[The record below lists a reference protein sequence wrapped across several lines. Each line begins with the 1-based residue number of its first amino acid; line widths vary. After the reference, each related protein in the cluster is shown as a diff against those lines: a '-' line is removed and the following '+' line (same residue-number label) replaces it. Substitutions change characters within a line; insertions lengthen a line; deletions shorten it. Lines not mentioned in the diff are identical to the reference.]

1 MYGAI
6 LGDIIGSR
14 FEFDRGG
21 WTKDFD
27 LLTAEDKW
35 TDDTVMT
42 VAVAEALMN
51 AGKDASVETI
61 ETECVKAMQKWGQR
75 YPYAGYGGKFICWVG
90 SKNPKP
96 YGSYGNGSAMRVSAA
111 GWLYDSIERTR
122 EVARATAN
130 VSHNHPEGLKGAE
143 CTAAVMYLSRTG
155 ASKKEIADYVV
166 KEFGYDFSE
175 TLEEMRARHEHVE
188 TCQDSLPKALR
199 SFIDGESY
207 EDVVRNAVSLGGD
220 TDTLAAI
227 AGAMAEMRRYIVPKD
242 YPGVDIALMHIYLIE
257 GRDRLLAN
265 MSSKTSAGCLQVL
278 KEKGVEVLLGIS
290 VTDYRDNQVYC
301 SDGRVI
307 RTANLIW
314 TSGVKSEVIK
324 GIENSQKEHRG
335 RILTDNYNRIKGFE
349 NIFAIGDVA
358 FVDDPLYPAGYPQ
371 LARVA
376 ISQGQRLAANLIA
389 LANVPIGVLATVGR
403 NRAFVE
409 WGKLYLEGFWAW
421 MVWSVIH
428 ILFLIGVQSK
438 IKVFTGWIWNYFGK
452 DLPVR
457 LIIGDTPPYDLN
469 KIKET
474 DTNNI
479 SASL

>member
-1 MYGAI
+1 MHNLNI
-6 LGDIIGSR
+6 PHTDKKRVVIV
-14 FEFDRGG
+14 GG
-21 WTKDFD
+21 GFAGLNLAKKLRKCNQYQVVLIDQNNYHLFKP
-27 LLTAEDKW
+27 LLYQ
-35 TDDTVMT
+35 
-42 VAVAEALMN
+42 VAS
-51 AGKDASVETI
+51 AGLDPSDVSFPFRKVFRA
-61 ETECVKAMQKWGQR
+61 K
-75 YPYAGYGGKFICWVG
+75 
-90 SKNPKP
+90 KNIFFRM
-96 YGSYGNGSAMRVSAA
+96 GRMLAV
-111 GWLYDSIERTR
+111 
-122 EVARATAN
+122 
-130 VSHNHPEGLKGAE
+130 HPEQNRLETSSGSIHYD
-143 CTAAVMYLSRTG
+143 YLVFATGCVPNFFGIKDIEQYAWPMADVRDSLRIRNTMFYNLERAMIAPTDTDRQTMLNIVIVGGG
-155 ASKKEIADYVV
+155 AS
-166 KEFGYDFSE
+166 G
-175 TLEEMRARHEHVE
+175 VE
-188 TCQDSLPKALR
+188 
-199 SFIDGESY
+199 
-207 EDVVRNAVSLGGD
+207 
-220 TDTLAAI
+220 I

-389 LANVPIGVLATVGR
+389 LANDRPMKPYRYVPIGVLATVGR

-457 LIIGDTPPYDLN
+457 LIIGDTPPHDLN

>member
-1 MYGAI
+1 MHNLNI
-6 LGDIIGSR
+6 PHTDKKRVVIV
-14 FEFDRGG
+14 GG
-21 WTKDFD
+21 GFAGLNLAKKLRKCNQYQVVLIDQNNYHLFKP
-27 LLTAEDKW
+27 LLYQ
-35 TDDTVMT
+35 
-42 VAVAEALMN
+42 VAS
-51 AGKDASVETI
+51 AGLDPSDVSFPFRKVFRAKKNIFFRMGRMLAVHPEQNRLET
-61 ETECVKAMQKWGQR
+61 
-75 YPYAGYGGKFICWVG
+75 
-90 SKNPKP
+90 S
-96 YGSYGNGSAMRVSAA
+96 NGSIHYDYLVIATGCVPNFFGIKDIEKYAWPMADVRDSLRIRNTMFYNLERAMIAPTDTDRQTMLNIVIV
-111 GWLYDSIERTR
+111 G
-122 EVARATAN
+122 
-130 VSHNHPEGLKGAE
+130 G
-143 CTAAVMYLSRTG
+143 G
-155 ASKKEIADYVV
+155 AS
-166 KEFGYDFSE
+166 G
-175 TLEEMRARHEHVE
+175 VE
-188 TCQDSLPKALR
+188 
-199 SFIDGESY
+199 
-207 EDVVRNAVSLGGD
+207 
-220 TDTLAAI
+220 I

-335 RILTDNYNRIKGFE
+335 RILTDKYNRIKGFE

-389 LANVPIGVLATVGR
+389 LANDRPMKPYRYVPIGVLATVGR

>member
-1 MYGAI
+1 MHNLNI
-6 LGDIIGSR
+6 PHTDKKRVVIV
-14 FEFDRGG
+14 GG
-21 WTKDFD
+21 GFAGLNLAKKLRKCNQYQVVLIDQNNYHLFKP
-27 LLTAEDKW
+27 LLYQ
-35 TDDTVMT
+35 
-42 VAVAEALMN
+42 VAS
-51 AGKDASVETI
+51 AGLDPSDVSFPFRKVFRAKKNIFFRMGRMLAVHPEQNRLET
-61 ETECVKAMQKWGQR
+61 
-75 YPYAGYGGKFICWVG
+75 
-90 SKNPKP
+90 S
-96 YGSYGNGSAMRVSAA
+96 NGSIHYDYLVIATGCVPNFFGIKDIEKYAWPMADVRDSLRIRNTMFYNLERAMIAPTDTDRQTMLNIVIV
-111 GWLYDSIERTR
+111 G
-122 EVARATAN
+122 
-130 VSHNHPEGLKGAE
+130 G
-143 CTAAVMYLSRTG
+143 G
-155 ASKKEIADYVV
+155 AS
-166 KEFGYDFSE
+166 G
-175 TLEEMRARHEHVE
+175 VE
-188 TCQDSLPKALR
+188 
-199 SFIDGESY
+199 
-207 EDVVRNAVSLGGD
+207 
-220 TDTLAAI
+220 I

-314 TSGVKSEVIK
+314 TSGVKSEVIR

-335 RILTDNYNRIKGFE
+335 RILTDSYNRIKGFE

-389 LANVPIGVLATVGR
+389 LANDRPMKPYRYVPIGVLATVGR

-457 LIIGDTPPYDLN
+457 LIIGDTPPHDLN

-479 SASL
+479 SAFL

>member
-1 MYGAI
+1 MHNLNI
-6 LGDIIGSR
+6 PHTDKKRVVIV
-14 FEFDRGG
+14 GG
-21 WTKDFD
+21 GFAGLNLAKKLRKCNQYQVVLIDQNNYHLFKP
-27 LLTAEDKW
+27 LLYQ
-35 TDDTVMT
+35 
-42 VAVAEALMN
+42 VAS
-51 AGKDASVETI
+51 AGLDPSDVSFPFRKVFRAKKNIFFRMGRMLAVHPEQNRLET
-61 ETECVKAMQKWGQR
+61 
-75 YPYAGYGGKFICWVG
+75 
-90 SKNPKP
+90 S
-96 YGSYGNGSAMRVSAA
+96 NGSIHYDYLVIATGCVPNFFGIKDIEKYAWPMADVRDSLRIRNTMFYNLERAMIAPTDTDRQTMLNIVIV
-111 GWLYDSIERTR
+111 G
-122 EVARATAN
+122 
-130 VSHNHPEGLKGAE
+130 G
-143 CTAAVMYLSRTG
+143 G
-155 ASKKEIADYVV
+155 AS
-166 KEFGYDFSE
+166 G
-175 TLEEMRARHEHVE
+175 VE
-188 TCQDSLPKALR
+188 
-199 SFIDGESY
+199 
-207 EDVVRNAVSLGGD
+207 
-220 TDTLAAI
+220 I

-314 TSGVKSEVIK
+314 TSGVKSEVIR

-335 RILTDNYNRIKGFE
+335 RILTDSYNRIKGFE

-389 LANVPIGVLATVGR
+389 LANDRPMKPYRYVPIGVLATVGR

-421 MVWSVIH
+421 MAWSVIH

>member
-1 MYGAI
+1 MHNLNI
-6 LGDIIGSR
+6 PHIDKKRVVIV
-14 FEFDRGG
+14 GG
-21 WTKDFD
+21 GFAGLNLAKKLRKCNQYQVVLIDQNNYHLFKP
-27 LLTAEDKW
+27 LLYQ
-35 TDDTVMT
+35 
-42 VAVAEALMN
+42 VAS
-51 AGKDASVETI
+51 AGLDPSDVSFPFRKVFRA
-61 ETECVKAMQKWGQR
+61 K
-75 YPYAGYGGKFICWVG
+75 
-90 SKNPKP
+90 KNIFFRM
-96 YGSYGNGSAMRVSAA
+96 GRMWAV
-111 GWLYDSIERTR
+111 
-122 EVARATAN
+122 
-130 VSHNHPEGLKGAE
+130 HPEQNRLETSSGSIHYD
-143 CTAAVMYLSRTG
+143 YLVIATGCVPNFFGIKDIEKYAWPMADVRDSLRIRNTMFYNLERAMIAPTDTDRQTMLNIVIVGGG
-155 ASKKEIADYVV
+155 AS
-166 KEFGYDFSE
+166 G
-175 TLEEMRARHEHVE
+175 VE
-188 TCQDSLPKALR
+188 
-199 SFIDGESY
+199 
-207 EDVVRNAVSLGGD
+207 
-220 TDTLAAI
+220 I

-265 MSSKTSAGCLQVL
+265 MSSKTSAGCFQVL

-389 LANVPIGVLATVGR
+389 LANDRPMKPYRYVPIGVLATVGR

>member
-1 MYGAI
+1 MHNLNI
-6 LGDIIGSR
+6 PHTDKKRVVIV
-14 FEFDRGG
+14 GG
-21 WTKDFD
+21 GFAGLNLAKKLRKCNQYQVVLIDQNNYHLFKP
-27 LLTAEDKW
+27 LLYQ
-35 TDDTVMT
+35 
-42 VAVAEALMN
+42 VAS
-51 AGKDASVETI
+51 AGLDPSDVSFPFRKVFRA
-61 ETECVKAMQKWGQR
+61 K
-75 YPYAGYGGKFICWVG
+75 
-90 SKNPKP
+90 KNIFFRM
-96 YGSYGNGSAMRVSAA
+96 GRMLAV
-111 GWLYDSIERTR
+111 
-122 EVARATAN
+122 
-130 VSHNHPEGLKGAE
+130 HPEQNRLETSSGSIHYD
-143 CTAAVMYLSRTG
+143 YLVIATGCVPNFFGIKDIEKYAWPMADVRDSLRIRNTMFYNLERAMIAPTDTDRQTMLNIVIVGGG
-155 ASKKEIADYVV
+155 AS
-166 KEFGYDFSE
+166 G
-175 TLEEMRARHEHVE
+175 VE
-188 TCQDSLPKALR
+188 
-199 SFIDGESY
+199 
-207 EDVVRNAVSLGGD
+207 
-220 TDTLAAI
+220 I

-389 LANVPIGVLATVGR
+389 LANDRPMKPYRYVPIGVLATVGR

-457 LIIGDTPPYDLN
+457 LIIGDTPPHDLN

>member
-1 MYGAI
+1 MHNLNI
-6 LGDIIGSR
+6 PHTDKKRVVIV
-14 FEFDRGG
+14 GG
-21 WTKDFD
+21 GFAGLNLAKKLRKCNQYQVVLIDQNNYHLFKP
-27 LLTAEDKW
+27 LLYQ
-35 TDDTVMT
+35 
-42 VAVAEALMN
+42 VAS
-51 AGKDASVETI
+51 AGLDPSDVSFPFRKVFRA
-61 ETECVKAMQKWGQR
+61 K
-75 YPYAGYGGKFICWVG
+75 
-90 SKNPKP
+90 KNIFFRM
-96 YGSYGNGSAMRVSAA
+96 GRMLAV
-111 GWLYDSIERTR
+111 
-122 EVARATAN
+122 
-130 VSHNHPEGLKGAE
+130 HPEQNRLETSSGSIHYD
-143 CTAAVMYLSRTG
+143 YLVIATGCVPNFFGIKDIEKYAWPMADVRDSLRIRNTMFYNLERAMIAPTDTDRQTMLNIVIVGGG
-155 ASKKEIADYVV
+155 AS
-166 KEFGYDFSE
+166 G
-175 TLEEMRARHEHVE
+175 VE
-188 TCQDSLPKALR
+188 
-199 SFIDGESY
+199 
-207 EDVVRNAVSLGGD
+207 
-220 TDTLAAI
+220 I

-314 TSGVKSEVIK
+314 TSGVKSEVIR

-335 RILTDNYNRIKGFE
+335 RILTDSYNRIKGFE

-389 LANVPIGVLATVGR
+389 LANDRPMKPYRYVPIGVLATVGR

-457 LIIGDTPPYDLN
+457 LIIGDTPPHDLT

>member
-1 MYGAI
+1 MHNLNI
-6 LGDIIGSR
+6 PHTDKKRVVIV
-14 FEFDRGG
+14 GG
-21 WTKDFD
+21 GFAGLNLAKKLRKCNQYQVVLIDQNNYHLFKP
-27 LLTAEDKW
+27 LLYQ
-35 TDDTVMT
+35 
-42 VAVAEALMN
+42 VAS
-51 AGKDASVETI
+51 AGLDPSDVSFPFRKVFRAKKNIFFRMGRMLAVHPEQNRLET
-61 ETECVKAMQKWGQR
+61 
-75 YPYAGYGGKFICWVG
+75 
-90 SKNPKP
+90 S
-96 YGSYGNGSAMRVSAA
+96 NGSIHYDYLVIATGCVPNFFGIKDIEKYAWPMADVRDSLRIRNTMFYNLERAMIAPTDTDRQTMLNIVIV
-111 GWLYDSIERTR
+111 G
-122 EVARATAN
+122 
-130 VSHNHPEGLKGAE
+130 G
-143 CTAAVMYLSRTG
+143 G
-155 ASKKEIADYVV
+155 AS
-166 KEFGYDFSE
+166 G
-175 TLEEMRARHEHVE
+175 VE
-188 TCQDSLPKALR
+188 
-199 SFIDGESY
+199 
-207 EDVVRNAVSLGGD
+207 
-220 TDTLAAI
+220 I

-314 TSGVKSEVIK
+314 TSGVKSEVIR
-324 GIENSQKEHRG
+324 GIENSQKEHCG
-335 RILTDNYNRIKGFE
+335 RILTDSYNRIKGFE

-389 LANVPIGVLATVGR
+389 LANDRPMKPYRYVPIGVLATVGR

>member
-1 MYGAI
+1 MHNLNI
-6 LGDIIGSR
+6 PHTDKKRVVIV
-14 FEFDRGG
+14 GG
-21 WTKDFD
+21 GFAGLNLAKKLRKCNQYQVVLIDQNNYHLFKP
-27 LLTAEDKW
+27 LLYQ
-35 TDDTVMT
+35 
-42 VAVAEALMN
+42 VAS
-51 AGKDASVETI
+51 AGLDPSDVSFPFRKVFRAKKNIFFRMGRMLAVHPEQNRLET
-61 ETECVKAMQKWGQR
+61 
-75 YPYAGYGGKFICWVG
+75 
-90 SKNPKP
+90 S
-96 YGSYGNGSAMRVSAA
+96 NGSIHYDYLVIATGCVPNFFGIKDIEQYAWPMADVRDSLRIRNTMFYNLERAMIAPTDTDRQTMLNIVIV
-111 GWLYDSIERTR
+111 G
-122 EVARATAN
+122 
-130 VSHNHPEGLKGAE
+130 G
-143 CTAAVMYLSRTG
+143 G
-155 ASKKEIADYVV
+155 AS
-166 KEFGYDFSE
+166 G
-175 TLEEMRARHEHVE
+175 VE
-188 TCQDSLPKALR
+188 
-199 SFIDGESY
+199 
-207 EDVVRNAVSLGGD
+207 
-220 TDTLAAI
+220 I

-314 TSGVKSEVIK
+314 TSGVKSEVIR

-335 RILTDNYNRIKGFE
+335 RILTDSYNRIKGFE

-389 LANVPIGVLATVGR
+389 LANDRPMKPYRYVPIGVLATVGR

-457 LIIGDTPPYDLN
+457 LIIGDTPPHDLN

>member
-1 MYGAI
+1 MHNLNI
-6 LGDIIGSR
+6 PHTDKKRVVIV
-14 FEFDRGG
+14 GG
-21 WTKDFD
+21 GFAGLNLAKKLRKCNQYQVVLIDQNNYHLFKP
-27 LLTAEDKW
+27 LLYQ
-35 TDDTVMT
+35 
-42 VAVAEALMN
+42 VAS
-51 AGKDASVETI
+51 AGLDPSDVSFPFRKVFRAKKNIFFRMGRMLAVHPEQNRLET
-61 ETECVKAMQKWGQR
+61 
-75 YPYAGYGGKFICWVG
+75 
-90 SKNPKP
+90 S
-96 YGSYGNGSAMRVSAA
+96 NGSIHYDYWVIATGCVPNFFGIKDIEKYAWPMADVRDSLRIRNTMFYNLERAMIAPTDTDRQTMLNIVIV
-111 GWLYDSIERTR
+111 G
-122 EVARATAN
+122 
-130 VSHNHPEGLKGAE
+130 G
-143 CTAAVMYLSRTG
+143 G
-155 ASKKEIADYVV
+155 AS
-166 KEFGYDFSE
+166 G
-175 TLEEMRARHEHVE
+175 VE
-188 TCQDSLPKALR
+188 
-199 SFIDGESY
+199 
-207 EDVVRNAVSLGGD
+207 
-220 TDTLAAI
+220 I

-314 TSGVKSEVIK
+314 TSGVKSEVIR

-335 RILTDNYNRIKGFE
+335 RILTDSYNRIKGFE

-389 LANVPIGVLATVGR
+389 LANDRPMKPYRYVPIGVLATVGR

>member
-1 MYGAI
+1 MHNLNIPHTDKKRVVIVGGGFAGLNLAKKLRKCNQYQVVLI
-6 LGDIIGSR
+6 
-14 FEFDRGG
+14 DRNNYHLF
-21 WTKDFD
+21 KP
-27 LLTAEDKW
+27 LLYQ
-35 TDDTVMT
+35 
-42 VAVAEALMN
+42 VAS
-51 AGKDASVETI
+51 AGLDPSDVSFPFRKVFRAKKNIFFRMGRMLAVHPEQNRLET
-61 ETECVKAMQKWGQR
+61 
-75 YPYAGYGGKFICWVG
+75 
-90 SKNPKP
+90 S
-96 YGSYGNGSAMRVSAA
+96 NGSIHYDYLVIATGCVPNFFGIKDIEKYAWPMADVRDSLRIRNTMFYNLERAMIAPTDTDRQTMLNIVIV
-111 GWLYDSIERTR
+111 G
-122 EVARATAN
+122 
-130 VSHNHPEGLKGAE
+130 G
-143 CTAAVMYLSRTG
+143 G
-155 ASKKEIADYVV
+155 AS
-166 KEFGYDFSE
+166 G
-175 TLEEMRARHEHVE
+175 VE
-188 TCQDSLPKALR
+188 
-199 SFIDGESY
+199 
-207 EDVVRNAVSLGGD
+207 
-220 TDTLAAI
+220 I

-314 TSGVKSEVIK
+314 TSGVKSEVIR

-335 RILTDNYNRIKGFE
+335 RILTDSYNRIKGFE

-389 LANVPIGVLATVGR
+389 LANDRPMKPYRYVPIGVLATVGR

>member
-1 MYGAI
+1 MHNLNI
-6 LGDIIGSR
+6 PHTDKKRVVIV
-14 FEFDRGG
+14 GG
-21 WTKDFD
+21 GFAGLNLAKKLRKCNQYQVVLIDQNNYHLFKP
-27 LLTAEDKW
+27 LLYQ
-35 TDDTVMT
+35 
-42 VAVAEALMN
+42 VAS
-51 AGKDASVETI
+51 AGLDPSDVSFPFRKVFRAKKNIFFRMGRMLAVHPEQNRLET
-61 ETECVKAMQKWGQR
+61 
-75 YPYAGYGGKFICWVG
+75 
-90 SKNPKP
+90 S
-96 YGSYGNGSAMRVSAA
+96 NGSIHYDYLVIATGCVPNFFGIKDIEKYAWPMADVRDSLRIRNTMFYNLERAMIAPTDTDRQTMLNIVIV
-111 GWLYDSIERTR
+111 G
-122 EVARATAN
+122 
-130 VSHNHPEGLKGAE
+130 G
-143 CTAAVMYLSRTG
+143 G
-155 ASKKEIADYVV
+155 AS
-166 KEFGYDFSE
+166 G
-175 TLEEMRARHEHVE
+175 VE
-188 TCQDSLPKALR
+188 
-199 SFIDGESY
+199 
-207 EDVVRNAVSLGGD
+207 
-220 TDTLAAI
+220 I

-389 LANVPIGVLATVGR
+389 LANDRPMKPYRYVPIGVLATVGR

-457 LIIGDTPPYDLN
+457 LIIGDTPPHDLN

>member
-1 MYGAI
+1 MHNLNI
-6 LGDIIGSR
+6 PHTDKKRVVIV
-14 FEFDRGG
+14 GG
-21 WTKDFD
+21 GFAGLNLAKKLRKCNQYQVVLIDQNNYHLFKP
-27 LLTAEDKW
+27 LLYQ
-35 TDDTVMT
+35 
-42 VAVAEALMN
+42 VAS
-51 AGKDASVETI
+51 AGLDPSDVSFPFRKVFRA
-61 ETECVKAMQKWGQR
+61 K
-75 YPYAGYGGKFICWVG
+75 
-90 SKNPKP
+90 KNIFFRM
-96 YGSYGNGSAMRVSAA
+96 GRMLAV
-111 GWLYDSIERTR
+111 
-122 EVARATAN
+122 
-130 VSHNHPEGLKGAE
+130 HPEQNRLETSSGSIHYD
-143 CTAAVMYLSRTG
+143 YLVIATGCVPNFFGIKDIEQYAWPMADVRDSLRIRNTMFYNLERAMIAPTDTDRQTMLNIVIVGGG
-155 ASKKEIADYVV
+155 AS
-166 KEFGYDFSE
+166 G
-175 TLEEMRARHEHVE
+175 VE
-188 TCQDSLPKALR
+188 
-199 SFIDGESY
+199 
-207 EDVVRNAVSLGGD
+207 
-220 TDTLAAI
+220 I

-242 YPGVDIALMHIYLIE
+242 YPGVDIALMHIYLIV

-314 TSGVKSEVIK
+314 TSGVKSEVIR

-335 RILTDNYNRIKGFE
+335 RILTDSYNRIKGFE

-389 LANVPIGVLATVGR
+389 LANDRPMKPYRYVPIGVLATVGR

-457 LIIGDTPPYDLN
+457 LIIGDTPPHDLN

>member
-1 MYGAI
+1 MHNLNI
-6 LGDIIGSR
+6 PHTDKKRVVIV
-14 FEFDRGG
+14 GG
-21 WTKDFD
+21 GFAGLNLAKKLRKCNQYQVVLIDQNNYHLFKP
-27 LLTAEDKW
+27 LLYQ
-35 TDDTVMT
+35 
-42 VAVAEALMN
+42 VAS
-51 AGKDASVETI
+51 AGLDPSDVSFPFRKVFRA
-61 ETECVKAMQKWGQR
+61 K
-75 YPYAGYGGKFICWVG
+75 
-90 SKNPKP
+90 KNIFFRM
-96 YGSYGNGSAMRVSAA
+96 GRMLAV
-111 GWLYDSIERTR
+111 
-122 EVARATAN
+122 
-130 VSHNHPEGLKGAE
+130 HPEQNRLETSSGSIHYD
-143 CTAAVMYLSRTG
+143 YLVIATGCVPNFFGIKDIEKYAWPMADVRDSLRIRNTMFYNLERAMIAPTDTDRQTMLNIVIVGGG
-155 ASKKEIADYVV
+155 AS
-166 KEFGYDFSE
+166 G
-175 TLEEMRARHEHVE
+175 VE
-188 TCQDSLPKALR
+188 
-199 SFIDGESY
+199 
-207 EDVVRNAVSLGGD
+207 
-220 TDTLAAI
+220 I

-389 LANVPIGVLATVGR
+389 LANDRPMKPYRYVPIGVLATVGR

-479 SASL
+479 SAFL

>member
-1 MYGAI
+1 MHNLNI
-6 LGDIIGSR
+6 PHTDKKRVVIV
-14 FEFDRGG
+14 GG
-21 WTKDFD
+21 GFAGLNLAKKLRKCNQYQVVLIDQNNYHLFKP
-27 LLTAEDKW
+27 LLYQ
-35 TDDTVMT
+35 
-42 VAVAEALMN
+42 VAS
-51 AGKDASVETI
+51 AGLDPSDVSFPFRKVFRAKKNIFFRMGRMLAVHPEQNRLET
-61 ETECVKAMQKWGQR
+61 
-75 YPYAGYGGKFICWVG
+75 
-90 SKNPKP
+90 S
-96 YGSYGNGSAMRVSAA
+96 NGSIHYDYLVIATGCVPNFFGIKDIEKYAWPMADVRDSLRIRNTMFYNLERAMIAPTDTDRQTMLNIVIV
-111 GWLYDSIERTR
+111 G
-122 EVARATAN
+122 
-130 VSHNHPEGLKGAE
+130 G
-143 CTAAVMYLSRTG
+143 G
-155 ASKKEIADYVV
+155 AS
-166 KEFGYDFSE
+166 G
-175 TLEEMRARHEHVE
+175 VE
-188 TCQDSLPKALR
+188 
-199 SFIDGESY
+199 
-207 EDVVRNAVSLGGD
+207 
-220 TDTLAAI
+220 I

-314 TSGVKSEVIK
+314 TSGVKSEVIR

-335 RILTDNYNRIKGFE
+335 RILTDSYNRIKGFE

-389 LANVPIGVLATVGR
+389 LANDHPMKPYRYVPIGVLATVGR

-479 SASL
+479 SAFL

>member
-1 MYGAI
+1 MHNLNI
-6 LGDIIGSR
+6 PHTDKKRVVIV
-14 FEFDRGG
+14 GG
-21 WTKDFD
+21 GFAGLNLAKKLRKCNQYQVVLIDQNNYHLFKP
-27 LLTAEDKW
+27 LLYQ
-35 TDDTVMT
+35 
-42 VAVAEALMN
+42 VAS
-51 AGKDASVETI
+51 AGLDPSDVSFPFRKVFRA
-61 ETECVKAMQKWGQR
+61 K
-75 YPYAGYGGKFICWVG
+75 
-90 SKNPKP
+90 KNIFFRM
-96 YGSYGNGSAMRVSAA
+96 GRMLAV
-111 GWLYDSIERTR
+111 
-122 EVARATAN
+122 
-130 VSHNHPEGLKGAE
+130 HPEQNRLETSSGSIHYD
-143 CTAAVMYLSRTG
+143 YLVIATGCVPNFFGIKDIEKYAWPMADVRDSLRIRNTKFYNLERAMIAPTDTDRQTMLNIVIVGGG
-155 ASKKEIADYVV
+155 AS
-166 KEFGYDFSE
+166 G
-175 TLEEMRARHEHVE
+175 VE
-188 TCQDSLPKALR
+188 
-199 SFIDGESY
+199 
-207 EDVVRNAVSLGGD
+207 
-220 TDTLAAI
+220 I

-389 LANVPIGVLATVGR
+389 LANDRPMKPYRYVPIGVLATVGR

>member
-1 MYGAI
+1 MHNLNI
-6 LGDIIGSR
+6 PHTDKKRVVIV
-14 FEFDRGG
+14 GG
-21 WTKDFD
+21 GFAGLNLAKKLRKCNQYQVVLIDQNNYHLFKP
-27 LLTAEDKW
+27 LLYQ
-35 TDDTVMT
+35 
-42 VAVAEALMN
+42 VAS
-51 AGKDASVETI
+51 AGLDPSDVSFPFRKVFRAKKNIFFRMGRMLAVHPEQNRLET
-61 ETECVKAMQKWGQR
+61 
-75 YPYAGYGGKFICWVG
+75 
-90 SKNPKP
+90 S
-96 YGSYGNGSAMRVSAA
+96 NGSIHYDYLVIATGCVPNFFGIKDIEKYAWPMADVRDSLRIRNTMFYNLERAMIAPTDTDRQTMLNIVIV
-111 GWLYDSIERTR
+111 G
-122 EVARATAN
+122 
-130 VSHNHPEGLKGAE
+130 G
-143 CTAAVMYLSRTG
+143 G
-155 ASKKEIADYVV
+155 AS
-166 KEFGYDFSE
+166 G
-175 TLEEMRARHEHVE
+175 VE
-188 TCQDSLPKALR
+188 
-199 SFIDGESY
+199 
-207 EDVVRNAVSLGGD
+207 
-220 TDTLAAI
+220 I

-389 LANVPIGVLATVGR
+389 LANDRPMKPYRYVPIGVLATVGR

-469 KIKET
+469 K
-474 DTNNI
+474 
-479 SASL
+479 S

>member
-1 MYGAI
+1 MHNLNIPHTDKKRVVIVGGGFAGLNLAKKLRKCNQYQVVLIDQNNYHLFKPLLYQVASAGLDPSDVSFPFRKVFRAKKNI
-6 LGDIIGSR
+6 FFRMGRMLAVHPEQNRLETSSGSIHY
-14 FEFDRGG
+14 DY
-21 WTKDFD
+21 
-27 LLTAEDKW
+27 L
-35 TDDTVMT
+35 V
-42 VAVAEALMN
+42 
-51 AGKDASVETI
+51 I
-61 ETECVKAMQKWGQR
+61 
-75 YPYAGYGGKFICWVG
+75 
-90 SKNPKP
+90 
-96 YGSYGNGSAMRVSAA
+96 AA
-111 GWLYDSIERTR
+111 GCVPNFFGIKDIEKYAWPMADVRDSLRIRNTMFYNLERAMIAPTDTDR
-122 EVARATAN
+122 QTMLNIVI
-130 VSHNHPEGLKGAE
+130 VGG
-143 CTAAVMYLSRTG
+143 G
-155 ASKKEIADYVV
+155 AS
-166 KEFGYDFSE
+166 G
-175 TLEEMRARHEHVE
+175 VE
-188 TCQDSLPKALR
+188 
-199 SFIDGESY
+199 
-207 EDVVRNAVSLGGD
+207 
-220 TDTLAAI
+220 I

-389 LANVPIGVLATVGR
+389 LANDRPMKPYRYVPIGVLATVGR

>member
-1 MYGAI
+1 MHNLNI
-6 LGDIIGSR
+6 PHTDKKRVVIV
-14 FEFDRGG
+14 GG
-21 WTKDFD
+21 GFAGLNLAKKLRKCNQYQVVLIDQNNYHLFKP
-27 LLTAEDKW
+27 LLYQ
-35 TDDTVMT
+35 
-42 VAVAEALMN
+42 VAS
-51 AGKDASVETI
+51 AGLDPSDVSFPFRKVFRAKKNIFFRMGRMLAVHPEQNRLET
-61 ETECVKAMQKWGQR
+61 
-75 YPYAGYGGKFICWVG
+75 
-90 SKNPKP
+90 S
-96 YGSYGNGSAMRVSAA
+96 NGSIHYDYLVIATGCVPNFFGIKDIEQYAWPMADVRDSLRIRNTMFYNLERAMIAPTDTDRQTMLNIVIV
-111 GWLYDSIERTR
+111 G
-122 EVARATAN
+122 
-130 VSHNHPEGLKGAE
+130 G
-143 CTAAVMYLSRTG
+143 G
-155 ASKKEIADYVV
+155 AS
-166 KEFGYDFSE
+166 G
-175 TLEEMRARHEHVE
+175 VE
-188 TCQDSLPKALR
+188 
-199 SFIDGESY
+199 
-207 EDVVRNAVSLGGD
+207 
-220 TDTLAAI
+220 I

-314 TSGVKSEVIK
+314 TSGVKSEVIR

-335 RILTDNYNRIKGFE
+335 RILTDSYNRIKGFE

-389 LANVPIGVLATVGR
+389 LANDRPMKPYRYVPIGVLATVGR

-457 LIIGDTPPYDLN
+457 LIIGDTPPHDLT

>member
-1 MYGAI
+1 MHNLNI
-6 LGDIIGSR
+6 PHTDKKRVVIV
-14 FEFDRGG
+14 GG
-21 WTKDFD
+21 GFAGLNLAKKLRKCNQYQVVLIDQNNYHLFKP
-27 LLTAEDKW
+27 LLYQ
-35 TDDTVMT
+35 
-42 VAVAEALMN
+42 VAS
-51 AGKDASVETI
+51 AGLDPSDVSFPFRKVFRA
-61 ETECVKAMQKWGQR
+61 K
-75 YPYAGYGGKFICWVG
+75 
-90 SKNPKP
+90 KNIFFRM
-96 YGSYGNGSAMRVSAA
+96 GRMLAV
-111 GWLYDSIERTR
+111 
-122 EVARATAN
+122 
-130 VSHNHPEGLKGAE
+130 HPEQNRLETSSGSIHYD
-143 CTAAVMYLSRTG
+143 YLVIATGCVPNFFGIKDIEQYAWPMADVRDSLRIRNTMFYNLERAMIAPTDTDRQTMLNIVIVGGG
-155 ASKKEIADYVV
+155 AS
-166 KEFGYDFSE
+166 G
-175 TLEEMRARHEHVE
+175 VE
-188 TCQDSLPKALR
+188 
-199 SFIDGESY
+199 
-207 EDVVRNAVSLGGD
+207 
-220 TDTLAAI
+220 I

-314 TSGVKSEVIK
+314 TSGVKSEVIR

-335 RILTDNYNRIKGFE
+335 RILTDSYNRIKGFE

-389 LANVPIGVLATVGR
+389 LANDRPMKPYRYVPIGVLATVGR

>member
-1 MYGAI
+1 MHNLNI
-6 LGDIIGSR
+6 PHTDKQRVVIV
-14 FEFDRGG
+14 GG
-21 WTKDFD
+21 GFAGLNLAKKLRKCNQYQVVLIDQNNYHLFKP
-27 LLTAEDKW
+27 LLYQ
-35 TDDTVMT
+35 
-42 VAVAEALMN
+42 VAS
-51 AGKDASVETI
+51 AGLDPSDVSFPFRKVFRA
-61 ETECVKAMQKWGQR
+61 K
-75 YPYAGYGGKFICWVG
+75 
-90 SKNPKP
+90 KNIFFRM
-96 YGSYGNGSAMRVSAA
+96 GRMLAV
-111 GWLYDSIERTR
+111 
-122 EVARATAN
+122 
-130 VSHNHPEGLKGAE
+130 HPEQNRLETSSGSIHYD
-143 CTAAVMYLSRTG
+143 YLVIATGCVPNFFGIKDIEKYAWPMADVRDSLRIRNTMFYNLERAMIVPTDTDRQTMLNIVIVGGG
-155 ASKKEIADYVV
+155 AS
-166 KEFGYDFSE
+166 G
-175 TLEEMRARHEHVE
+175 VE
-188 TCQDSLPKALR
+188 
-199 SFIDGESY
+199 
-207 EDVVRNAVSLGGD
+207 
-220 TDTLAAI
+220 I

-314 TSGVKSEVIK
+314 TSGVKSEVIR

-335 RILTDNYNRIKGFE
+335 RILTDSYNRIKGFE

-389 LANVPIGVLATVGR
+389 LANDRLMKPYRYVPIGVLATVGR

-438 IKVFTGWIWNYFGK
+438 IKAFTGWIWNYFGK

>member
-1 MYGAI
+1 MHNLNI
-6 LGDIIGSR
+6 PHTDKKRVVIV
-14 FEFDRGG
+14 GG
-21 WTKDFD
+21 GFAGLNLAKKLRKCNQYQVVLIDQNNYHLFKP
-27 LLTAEDKW
+27 LLYQ
-35 TDDTVMT
+35 
-42 VAVAEALMN
+42 VAS
-51 AGKDASVETI
+51 AGLDPSDVSFPFRKVFRAKKNIFFRMGRMLAVHPEQNRLET
-61 ETECVKAMQKWGQR
+61 
-75 YPYAGYGGKFICWVG
+75 
-90 SKNPKP
+90 S
-96 YGSYGNGSAMRVSAA
+96 NGSIHYDYLVIATGCVPNFFGIKDIEQYAWPMADVRDSLRIRNTMFYNLERAMIAPTDTDRQTMLNIVIV
-111 GWLYDSIERTR
+111 G
-122 EVARATAN
+122 
-130 VSHNHPEGLKGAE
+130 G
-143 CTAAVMYLSRTG
+143 G
-155 ASKKEIADYVV
+155 AS
-166 KEFGYDFSE
+166 G
-175 TLEEMRARHEHVE
+175 VE
-188 TCQDSLPKALR
+188 
-199 SFIDGESY
+199 
-207 EDVVRNAVSLGGD
+207 
-220 TDTLAAI
+220 I

-335 RILTDNYNRIKGFE
+335 RIMTDNYNRIKGFE

-389 LANVPIGVLATVGR
+389 LANDRPMKPYRYVPIGVLATVGR

-457 LIIGDTPPYDLN
+457 LIIGDTPPHDLN

>member
-1 MYGAI
+1 MHNLNI
-6 LGDIIGSR
+6 PHTDKKRVVIV
-14 FEFDRGG
+14 GG
-21 WTKDFD
+21 GFAGLNLAKKLRKCNQYQVVLIDQNNYHLFKP
-27 LLTAEDKW
+27 LLYQ
-35 TDDTVMT
+35 
-42 VAVAEALMN
+42 VAS
-51 AGKDASVETI
+51 AGLDPSDVSFPFRKVFRAKKNIFFRMGRMLAVHPEQNRLET
-61 ETECVKAMQKWGQR
+61 
-75 YPYAGYGGKFICWVG
+75 
-90 SKNPKP
+90 S
-96 YGSYGNGSAMRVSAA
+96 NGSIHYDYLVIATGCVPNFFGIKDIEKYAWPMADVRDSLRIRNTMFYNLERAMIAPTDTDRQTMLNIVIV
-111 GWLYDSIERTR
+111 G
-122 EVARATAN
+122 
-130 VSHNHPEGLKGAE
+130 G
-143 CTAAVMYLSRTG
+143 G
-155 ASKKEIADYVV
+155 AS
-166 KEFGYDFSE
+166 G
-175 TLEEMRARHEHVE
+175 VE
-188 TCQDSLPKALR
+188 
-199 SFIDGESY
+199 
-207 EDVVRNAVSLGGD
+207 
-220 TDTLAAI
+220 I

-314 TSGVKSEVIK
+314 TSGVKSEVIR

-335 RILTDNYNRIKGFE
+335 RILTDSYNRIKGFE

-389 LANVPIGVLATVGR
+389 LANDRPMKPYRYVPIGVLATVGR

>member
-1 MYGAI
+1 MHNLNI
-6 LGDIIGSR
+6 PHTDKKRVVIV
-14 FEFDRGG
+14 GG
-21 WTKDFD
+21 GFAGLNLAKKLRKCNQYQVVLIDQNNYHLFKP
-27 LLTAEDKW
+27 LLYQ
-35 TDDTVMT
+35 
-42 VAVAEALMN
+42 VAS
-51 AGKDASVETI
+51 AGLDPSDVSFPFRKVFRAKKNIFFRMGRMLAVHPEQNRLET
-61 ETECVKAMQKWGQR
+61 
-75 YPYAGYGGKFICWVG
+75 
-90 SKNPKP
+90 S
-96 YGSYGNGSAMRVSAA
+96 NGSIHYDYLVIATGCVPNFFGIKDIEKYAWPMADVRDSLRIRNTMFYNLERAMIAPTDTDRQTMLNIVIV
-111 GWLYDSIERTR
+111 G
-122 EVARATAN
+122 
-130 VSHNHPEGLKGAE
+130 G
-143 CTAAVMYLSRTG
+143 G
-155 ASKKEIADYVV
+155 AS
-166 KEFGYDFSE
+166 G
-175 TLEEMRARHEHVE
+175 VE
-188 TCQDSLPKALR
+188 
-199 SFIDGESY
+199 
-207 EDVVRNAVSLGGD
+207 
-220 TDTLAAI
+220 I

-389 LANVPIGVLATVGR
+389 LANDRPMKPYRYVPIGVLATVGR

>member
-1 MYGAI
+1 MHNLNI
-6 LGDIIGSR
+6 PHTDKKRVVIV
-14 FEFDRGG
+14 GG
-21 WTKDFD
+21 GFAGLNLAKKLRKCNQYQVVLIDQNNYHLFKP
-27 LLTAEDKW
+27 LLYQ
-35 TDDTVMT
+35 
-42 VAVAEALMN
+42 VAS
-51 AGKDASVETI
+51 AGLDPSDVSFPFRKVFRA
-61 ETECVKAMQKWGQR
+61 K
-75 YPYAGYGGKFICWVG
+75 
-90 SKNPKP
+90 KNIFFRM
-96 YGSYGNGSAMRVSAA
+96 GRMLAV
-111 GWLYDSIERTR
+111 
-122 EVARATAN
+122 
-130 VSHNHPEGLKGAE
+130 HPEQNRLETSSGSIHYD
-143 CTAAVMYLSRTG
+143 YLVIATGCVPNFFGIKDIEQYAWPMADVRDSLRIRNTMFYNLERAMIAPTDMDRQTMLNIVIVGGG
-155 ASKKEIADYVV
+155 AS
-166 KEFGYDFSE
+166 G
-175 TLEEMRARHEHVE
+175 VE
-188 TCQDSLPKALR
+188 
-199 SFIDGESY
+199 
-207 EDVVRNAVSLGGD
+207 
-220 TDTLAAI
+220 I

-257 GRDRLLAN
+257 GRNRLLAN

-314 TSGVKSEVIK
+314 TSGVKSEVIR

-335 RILTDNYNRIKGFE
+335 RILTDSYNRIKGFE

-389 LANVPIGVLATVGR
+389 LANDRPMKPYRYVPIGVLATVGR

-457 LIIGDTPPYDLN
+457 LIIGDTPPHDLT

>member
-1 MYGAI
+1 MHNLNI
-6 LGDIIGSR
+6 PHTDKKRVVIV
-14 FEFDRGG
+14 GG
-21 WTKDFD
+21 GFAGLNLAKKLRKCNQYQVVLIDQNNYHLFKP
-27 LLTAEDKW
+27 LLYQ
-35 TDDTVMT
+35 
-42 VAVAEALMN
+42 VAS
-51 AGKDASVETI
+51 AGLDPSDVSFPFRKVFRAKKNIFFRMGRMLAVHPEQNRLET
-61 ETECVKAMQKWGQR
+61 
-75 YPYAGYGGKFICWVG
+75 
-90 SKNPKP
+90 S
-96 YGSYGNGSAMRVSAA
+96 NGSIHYDYLVIATGCVPNFFGIKDIEKYAWPMADVRDSLRIRNTMFYNLERAMIAPTDMDRQTMLNIVIV
-111 GWLYDSIERTR
+111 G
-122 EVARATAN
+122 
-130 VSHNHPEGLKGAE
+130 G
-143 CTAAVMYLSRTG
+143 G
-155 ASKKEIADYVV
+155 AS
-166 KEFGYDFSE
+166 G
-175 TLEEMRARHEHVE
+175 VE
-188 TCQDSLPKALR
+188 
-199 SFIDGESY
+199 
-207 EDVVRNAVSLGGD
+207 
-220 TDTLAAI
+220 I

-314 TSGVKSEVIK
+314 TSGVKSEVIR

-335 RILTDNYNRIKGFE
+335 RILTDSYNRIKGFE

-389 LANVPIGVLATVGR
+389 LANDRPMKPYRYVPIGVLATVGR

-457 LIIGDTPPYDLN
+457 LIIGDTPPHDLN

>member
-1 MYGAI
+1 MHNLNI
-6 LGDIIGSR
+6 PHTDKKRVVIV
-14 FEFDRGG
+14 GG
-21 WTKDFD
+21 GFAGLNLAKKLRKCNQYQVVLIDQNNYHLFKP
-27 LLTAEDKW
+27 LLYQ
-35 TDDTVMT
+35 
-42 VAVAEALMN
+42 VAS
-51 AGKDASVETI
+51 AGLDPSDVSFPFRKVFRA
-61 ETECVKAMQKWGQR
+61 K
-75 YPYAGYGGKFICWVG
+75 
-90 SKNPKP
+90 KNIFFRM
-96 YGSYGNGSAMRVSAA
+96 GRMLAV
-111 GWLYDSIERTR
+111 
-122 EVARATAN
+122 
-130 VSHNHPEGLKGAE
+130 HPEQNRLETSSGSIHYD
-143 CTAAVMYLSRTG
+143 YLVIATGCVPNFFGIKDIEQYAWPMADVRDSLRIRNTMFYNLERAMIAPTDTDRQTMLNIVIVGGG
-155 ASKKEIADYVV
+155 AS
-166 KEFGYDFSE
+166 G
-175 TLEEMRARHEHVE
+175 VE
-188 TCQDSLPKALR
+188 
-199 SFIDGESY
+199 
-207 EDVVRNAVSLGGD
+207 
-220 TDTLAAI
+220 I

-314 TSGVKSEVIK
+314 TSGVKSEVIR

-335 RILTDNYNRIKGFE
+335 RILTDSYNRIKGFE

-389 LANVPIGVLATVGR
+389 LANDRPMKPYRYVPIGVLATVGR

-457 LIIGDTPPYDLN
+457 LIIGDTPPHDLT

>member
-1 MYGAI
+1 MHNLNI
-6 LGDIIGSR
+6 PHTDKKRVVIV
-14 FEFDRGG
+14 GG
-21 WTKDFD
+21 GFAGLNLAKKLRKCNQHQVVLIDQNNYHLFKP
-27 LLTAEDKW
+27 LLYQ
-35 TDDTVMT
+35 
-42 VAVAEALMN
+42 VAS
-51 AGKDASVETI
+51 AGLDPSDVSFPFRKVFRA
-61 ETECVKAMQKWGQR
+61 K
-75 YPYAGYGGKFICWVG
+75 
-90 SKNPKP
+90 KNIFFRM
-96 YGSYGNGSAMRVSAA
+96 GRMLAV
-111 GWLYDSIERTR
+111 
-122 EVARATAN
+122 
-130 VSHNHPEGLKGAE
+130 HPEQNRLETSSGSIHYD
-143 CTAAVMYLSRTG
+143 YLVIATGCVPNFFGIKDIEKYAWPMADVRDSLRIRNTMFYNLERAMIAPTDTDRQTMLNIVIVGGG
-155 ASKKEIADYVV
+155 AS
-166 KEFGYDFSE
+166 G
-175 TLEEMRARHEHVE
+175 VE
-188 TCQDSLPKALR
+188 
-199 SFIDGESY
+199 
-207 EDVVRNAVSLGGD
+207 
-220 TDTLAAI
+220 I

-389 LANVPIGVLATVGR
+389 LANDRPMKPYRYVPIGVLATVGR

>member
-1 MYGAI
+1 MHNLNI
-6 LGDIIGSR
+6 PHTDKKRVVIV
-14 FEFDRGG
+14 GG
-21 WTKDFD
+21 GFAGLNLAKKLRKCNQYQVVLIDQNNYHLFKP
-27 LLTAEDKW
+27 LLYQ
-35 TDDTVMT
+35 
-42 VAVAEALMN
+42 VAS
-51 AGKDASVETI
+51 AGLDPSDVSFPFRKVFRAKKNIFFRMGRMLAVHPEQNRLET
-61 ETECVKAMQKWGQR
+61 
-75 YPYAGYGGKFICWVG
+75 
-90 SKNPKP
+90 S
-96 YGSYGNGSAMRVSAA
+96 NGSIHYEYLVIATGCVPNFFGIKDIEKYAWPMADVRDSLRIRNTMFYNLERAMIAPTDTDRQTMLNIVIV
-111 GWLYDSIERTR
+111 G
-122 EVARATAN
+122 
-130 VSHNHPEGLKGAE
+130 G
-143 CTAAVMYLSRTG
+143 G
-155 ASKKEIADYVV
+155 AS
-166 KEFGYDFSE
+166 G
-175 TLEEMRARHEHVE
+175 VE
-188 TCQDSLPKALR
+188 
-199 SFIDGESY
+199 
-207 EDVVRNAVSLGGD
+207 
-220 TDTLAAI
+220 I

-389 LANVPIGVLATVGR
+389 LANDRPMKPYRYVPIGVLATVGR

-457 LIIGDTPPYDLN
+457 LIIGDTPPHDLN

>member
-1 MYGAI
+1 MHNLNI
-6 LGDIIGSR
+6 PHTDKKRVVIV
-14 FEFDRGG
+14 GG
-21 WTKDFD
+21 GFAGLNLAKKLRKCNQYQVVLIDQNNYHLFKP
-27 LLTAEDKW
+27 LLYQ
-35 TDDTVMT
+35 
-42 VAVAEALMN
+42 VAS
-51 AGKDASVETI
+51 AGLDPSDVSFPFRKVFRAKKNIFFRMGRMLAVHPEQNRLET
-61 ETECVKAMQKWGQR
+61 
-75 YPYAGYGGKFICWVG
+75 
-90 SKNPKP
+90 S
-96 YGSYGNGSAMRVSAA
+96 NGSIHYDYLVIATGCVPNFFGIKDIEQYAWPMADVRDSLRIRNTMFYNLERAMIAPTDMDRQTMLNIVIV
-111 GWLYDSIERTR
+111 G
-122 EVARATAN
+122 
-130 VSHNHPEGLKGAE
+130 G
-143 CTAAVMYLSRTG
+143 G
-155 ASKKEIADYVV
+155 AS
-166 KEFGYDFSE
+166 G
-175 TLEEMRARHEHVE
+175 VE
-188 TCQDSLPKALR
+188 
-199 SFIDGESY
+199 
-207 EDVVRNAVSLGGD
+207 
-220 TDTLAAI
+220 I

-314 TSGVKSEVIK
+314 TSGVKSEVIR

-335 RILTDNYNRIKGFE
+335 RILTDSYNRIKGFE

-389 LANVPIGVLATVGR
+389 LANDRPMKPYRYVPIGVLATVGR

>member
-1 MYGAI
+1 MHNLNI
-6 LGDIIGSR
+6 PHTDKKRVVIV
-14 FEFDRGG
+14 GG
-21 WTKDFD
+21 GFAGLNLAKKLRKCNQYQVVLIDQNNYHLFKP
-27 LLTAEDKW
+27 LLYQ
-35 TDDTVMT
+35 
-42 VAVAEALMN
+42 VAS
-51 AGKDASVETI
+51 AGLDPSDVSFPFRKVFRAKKNIFFRMGRMLAVHPEQNRLET
-61 ETECVKAMQKWGQR
+61 
-75 YPYAGYGGKFICWVG
+75 
-90 SKNPKP
+90 S
-96 YGSYGNGSAMRVSAA
+96 NGSIHYDYLVIATGCVPNFFGIKDIEKYAWPMADVRDSLRIRNTMFYNLEWAMIAPTDTDRQTMLNIVIV
-111 GWLYDSIERTR
+111 G
-122 EVARATAN
+122 
-130 VSHNHPEGLKGAE
+130 G
-143 CTAAVMYLSRTG
+143 G
-155 ASKKEIADYVV
+155 AS
-166 KEFGYDFSE
+166 G
-175 TLEEMRARHEHVE
+175 VE
-188 TCQDSLPKALR
+188 
-199 SFIDGESY
+199 
-207 EDVVRNAVSLGGD
+207 
-220 TDTLAAI
+220 I

-335 RILTDNYNRIKGFE
+335 RILTDNYNRIEGFE

-389 LANVPIGVLATVGR
+389 LANDRPMKPYRYVPIGVLATVGR

-457 LIIGDTPPYDLN
+457 LIIGDTPPHDLN

>member
-1 MYGAI
+1 MHNLNI
-6 LGDIIGSR
+6 PHTDKKRVVIV
-14 FEFDRGG
+14 GG
-21 WTKDFD
+21 GFAGLNLAKKLRKCNQYQVVLIDQNNYHLFKP
-27 LLTAEDKW
+27 LLYQ
-35 TDDTVMT
+35 
-42 VAVAEALMN
+42 VAS
-51 AGKDASVETI
+51 AGLDPSDVSFPFRKVFRA
-61 ETECVKAMQKWGQR
+61 K
-75 YPYAGYGGKFICWVG
+75 
-90 SKNPKP
+90 KNIFFRM
-96 YGSYGNGSAMRVSAA
+96 GRMLAV
-111 GWLYDSIERTR
+111 
-122 EVARATAN
+122 
-130 VSHNHPEGLKGAE
+130 HPEQNRLETSSGSIHYD
-143 CTAAVMYLSRTG
+143 YLVIATGCVPNFFGIKDIEQYAWPMADVRDSLRIRNTMFYNLERAMIAPTDTDRQTMLNIVIVGGG
-155 ASKKEIADYVV
+155 AS
-166 KEFGYDFSE
+166 G
-175 TLEEMRARHEHVE
+175 VE
-188 TCQDSLPKALR
+188 
-199 SFIDGESY
+199 
-207 EDVVRNAVSLGGD
+207 
-220 TDTLAAI
+220 I

-389 LANVPIGVLATVGR
+389 LANDRPMKPYRYVPIGVLATVGR

-457 LIIGDTPPYDLN
+457 LIIGDTPPHDLN

>member
-1 MYGAI
+1 MHNLNI
-6 LGDIIGSR
+6 PHTDKKRVVIV
-14 FEFDRGG
+14 GG
-21 WTKDFD
+21 GFAGLNLAKKLRKCNQYQVVLIDQNNYHLFKP
-27 LLTAEDKW
+27 LLYQ
-35 TDDTVMT
+35 
-42 VAVAEALMN
+42 VAS
-51 AGKDASVETI
+51 AGLDPSDVSFPFRKVFRAKKNIFFRMGRMLAVHPEQNRLET
-61 ETECVKAMQKWGQR
+61 
-75 YPYAGYGGKFICWVG
+75 
-90 SKNPKP
+90 S
-96 YGSYGNGSAMRVSAA
+96 NGSIHYDYLVIATGCVPNFFGIKDIEKYAWPMADVRDSLRIRNTMFYNLERAMIAPTDTDRQTMLNIVIV
-111 GWLYDSIERTR
+111 G
-122 EVARATAN
+122 
-130 VSHNHPEGLKGAE
+130 G
-143 CTAAVMYLSRTG
+143 G
-155 ASKKEIADYVV
+155 AS
-166 KEFGYDFSE
+166 G
-175 TLEEMRARHEHVE
+175 VE
-188 TCQDSLPKALR
+188 
-199 SFIDGESY
+199 
-207 EDVVRNAVSLGGD
+207 
-220 TDTLAAI
+220 I

-314 TSGVKSEVIK
+314 TSGVKSEVIR
-324 GIENSQKEHRG
+324 GIENSQKKHRG
-335 RILTDNYNRIKGFE
+335 RILTDSYNRIKGFE

-389 LANVPIGVLATVGR
+389 LANDRPMKPYRYVPIGVLATVGR

>member
-1 MYGAI
+1 MHNLNI
-6 LGDIIGSR
+6 PHTDKKRVVIV
-14 FEFDRGG
+14 GG
-21 WTKDFD
+21 GFAGLNLAKKLRKCNQYQVVLIDQNNYHLFKP
-27 LLTAEDKW
+27 LLYQ
-35 TDDTVMT
+35 
-42 VAVAEALMN
+42 VAS
-51 AGKDASVETI
+51 AGLDPSDVSFPFRKVFRAKKNIFFRMGRMLAVHPEQNRLET
-61 ETECVKAMQKWGQR
+61 
-75 YPYAGYGGKFICWVG
+75 
-90 SKNPKP
+90 S
-96 YGSYGNGSAMRVSAA
+96 NGSIHYDYLVIATGCVPNFFGIKDIEQYAWPMADVRDSLRIRNTMFYNLERAMIAPTDMDRQTMLNIVIV
-111 GWLYDSIERTR
+111 G
-122 EVARATAN
+122 
-130 VSHNHPEGLKGAE
+130 G
-143 CTAAVMYLSRTG
+143 G
-155 ASKKEIADYVV
+155 AS
-166 KEFGYDFSE
+166 G
-175 TLEEMRARHEHVE
+175 VE
-188 TCQDSLPKALR
+188 
-199 SFIDGESY
+199 
-207 EDVVRNAVSLGGD
+207 
-220 TDTLAAI
+220 I

-389 LANVPIGVLATVGR
+389 LANDRPMKPYRYVPIGVLATVGR

>member
-1 MYGAI
+1 MHNLNI
-6 LGDIIGSR
+6 PHTDKKRVVIV
-14 FEFDRGG
+14 GG
-21 WTKDFD
+21 GFAGLNLAKKLRKCNQYQVVLIDQNNYHLFKP
-27 LLTAEDKW
+27 LLYQ
-35 TDDTVMT
+35 
-42 VAVAEALMN
+42 VAS
-51 AGKDASVETI
+51 AGLDPSDVSFPFRKVFRA
-61 ETECVKAMQKWGQR
+61 K
-75 YPYAGYGGKFICWVG
+75 
-90 SKNPKP
+90 KNIFFRM
-96 YGSYGNGSAMRVSAA
+96 GRMLAV
-111 GWLYDSIERTR
+111 
-122 EVARATAN
+122 
-130 VSHNHPEGLKGAE
+130 HPEQNRLETSSGSIHYD
-143 CTAAVMYLSRTG
+143 YLVIATGCVPNFFGIKDIEKYAWPMADVRDSLRIRNTMFYNLERAMIAPTDTDRQTMLNIVIVGGG
-155 ASKKEIADYVV
+155 AS
-166 KEFGYDFSE
+166 G
-175 TLEEMRARHEHVE
+175 VE
-188 TCQDSLPKALR
+188 
-199 SFIDGESY
+199 
-207 EDVVRNAVSLGGD
+207 
-220 TDTLAAI
+220 I

-314 TSGVKSEVIK
+314 TSGVKSEVIR

-376 ISQGQRLAANLIA
+376 FSQGQRLAANLIA
-389 LANVPIGVLATVGR
+389 LANDRPMKPYRYVPIGVLATVGR

-457 LIIGDTPPYDLN
+457 LIIGDTPPHDLN

>member
-1 MYGAI
+1 MHNLNI
-6 LGDIIGSR
+6 PHTDKKRVVIV
-14 FEFDRGG
+14 GG
-21 WTKDFD
+21 GFAGLNLAKKLRKCNQYQVVLIDQNNYHLFKP
-27 LLTAEDKW
+27 LLYQVASAGLDPSDVSFPFRKVFRAKKNIFFRMGRML
-35 TDDTVMT
+35 TVHP
-42 VAVAEALMN
+42 EQNRL
-51 AGKDASVETI
+51 ET
-61 ETECVKAMQKWGQR
+61 
-75 YPYAGYGGKFICWVG
+75 
-90 SKNPKP
+90 S
-96 YGSYGNGSAMRVSAA
+96 NGSIHYDYLVIATGCVPNFFGIKDIEKYAWPMADVRDSLRIRNTMFYNLERAMIAPTDTDRQTMLNIVIV
-111 GWLYDSIERTR
+111 G
-122 EVARATAN
+122 
-130 VSHNHPEGLKGAE
+130 G
-143 CTAAVMYLSRTG
+143 G
-155 ASKKEIADYVV
+155 AS
-166 KEFGYDFSE
+166 G
-175 TLEEMRARHEHVE
+175 VE
-188 TCQDSLPKALR
+188 
-199 SFIDGESY
+199 
-207 EDVVRNAVSLGGD
+207 
-220 TDTLAAI
+220 I

-314 TSGVKSEVIK
+314 TSGVKSEVIR

-389 LANVPIGVLATVGR
+389 LANDRPMKPYRYVPIGVLATVGR

-457 LIIGDTPPYDLN
+457 LIIGDTPPHDLN

>member
-1 MYGAI
+1 MHNLNI
-6 LGDIIGSR
+6 PHTDKKRVVIV
-14 FEFDRGG
+14 GG
-21 WTKDFD
+21 GFAGLNLAKKLRKCNQYQVVLIDQNNYHLFKP
-27 LLTAEDKW
+27 LLYQ
-35 TDDTVMT
+35 
-42 VAVAEALMN
+42 VAS
-51 AGKDASVETI
+51 AGLDPSDVSFPFRKVFRA
-61 ETECVKAMQKWGQR
+61 K
-75 YPYAGYGGKFICWVG
+75 
-90 SKNPKP
+90 KNIFFRM
-96 YGSYGNGSAMRVSAA
+96 GRMLAV
-111 GWLYDSIERTR
+111 
-122 EVARATAN
+122 
-130 VSHNHPEGLKGAE
+130 HPEQNRLETSSGSIHYD
-143 CTAAVMYLSRTG
+143 YLVIATGCVPNFFGIKDIEQYAWPMADVRDSLRIRNTMFYNLERAMIAPTDTDRQTMLNIVIVGGG
-155 ASKKEIADYVV
+155 AS
-166 KEFGYDFSE
+166 G
-175 TLEEMRARHEHVE
+175 VE
-188 TCQDSLPKALR
+188 
-199 SFIDGESY
+199 
-207 EDVVRNAVSLGGD
+207 
-220 TDTLAAI
+220 I

-314 TSGVKSEVIK
+314 TSGVKSEVIR

-335 RILTDNYNRIKGFE
+335 RILTDSYNRIKGFE

-389 LANVPIGVLATVGR
+389 LANDRPMKPYRYVPIGVLATVGR

-428 ILFLIGVQSK
+428 ILFLIGAQSK

-457 LIIGDTPPYDLN
+457 LIIGDTPPHDLN

>member
-1 MYGAI
+1 MHNLNI
-6 LGDIIGSR
+6 PHTDKKRVVIV
-14 FEFDRGG
+14 GG
-21 WTKDFD
+21 GFAGLNLAKKLRKCNQYQVVLIDQNNYHLFKP
-27 LLTAEDKW
+27 LLYQ
-35 TDDTVMT
+35 
-42 VAVAEALMN
+42 VAS
-51 AGKDASVETI
+51 AGLDPSDVSFPFRKVFRAKKNIFFRMGRMLAVHPEQNRLET
-61 ETECVKAMQKWGQR
+61 
-75 YPYAGYGGKFICWVG
+75 
-90 SKNPKP
+90 S
-96 YGSYGNGSAMRVSAA
+96 NGSIHYDYLVIATGCVPNFFGIKDIEQYAWPMADVRDSLRIRNTMFYNLERAMIAPTDTDRQTMLNIVIV
-111 GWLYDSIERTR
+111 G
-122 EVARATAN
+122 
-130 VSHNHPEGLKGAE
+130 G
-143 CTAAVMYLSRTG
+143 G
-155 ASKKEIADYVV
+155 AS
-166 KEFGYDFSE
+166 G
-175 TLEEMRARHEHVE
+175 VE
-188 TCQDSLPKALR
+188 
-199 SFIDGESY
+199 
-207 EDVVRNAVSLGGD
+207 
-220 TDTLAAI
+220 I

-314 TSGVKSEVIK
+314 TSGVKSEVIR

-335 RILTDNYNRIKGFE
+335 RILTDSYNRIKGFD

-389 LANVPIGVLATVGR
+389 LANDRPMKPYRYVPIGVLATVGR

-457 LIIGDTPPYDLN
+457 LIIGDTPPHDLN